1 MLCCFKF
8 IFFKTISLKAIF
20 SKHKGCQCSV
30 FSFSICEKKMP
41 KNKDALIRYR
51 VINKCFLEKKNVT
64 LKELVTACEEALD
77 ISPLSER
84 TIEADIRAMRYDR
97 GLGYNAPIKMN
108 RSKGVYYYEDPSYS
122 IDNIPLNEEELDSL
136 LFASRLL
143 DQFKNIELF
152 RTFKGSIDKLVEA
165 VNVYHL
171 PEYKDIRNFIEFE
184 RVEYTKGTD
193 HLKELID
200 AIKSKSV
207 IKIEYH
213 SFNSPRSTFH
223 ILHPYHL
230 KEYRN
235 RWFLIGY
242 NEQYFDIR
250 TYGLDRIIKIQVEE
264 TLKFKDVGFNAQ
276 KYYENVIGISVS
288 HEEPVEIHIAFSEL
302 QTQYI
307 MSQPLHKSQE
317 FVKKLGNLFVYK
329 FYLVPNYEFFN
340 QILGWANE
348 VEILTP
354 SSLRGDIEILINSI
368 VKRYS

>member
-1 MLCCFKF
+1 
-8 IFFKTISLKAIF
+8 
-20 SKHKGCQCSV
+20 
-30 FSFSICEKKMP
+30 MP

-108 RSKGVYYYEDPSYS
+108 RSKGVYYYDDPAYS

-143 DQFKNIELF
+143 EQFKDIELF

-184 RVEYTKGTD
+184 RVEYTKGTN

-200 AIKSKSV
+200 VIKNRSV
-207 IKIEYH
+207 IKIEYQ
-213 SFNSPRSTFH
+213 SFTSQRSTFH
-223 ILHPYHL
+223 IIHPYHL

-242 NEQYFDIR
+242 NEKYTDIR
-250 TYGLDRIIKIQVEE
+250 TYGLDRIIKIQVVER
-264 TLKFKDVGFNAQ
+264 LKFKDVGFDAK
-276 KYYENVIGISVS
+276 KYYENVIGISVLNQK
-288 HEEPVEIHIAFSEL
+288 PVEIQIAFSEL

-307 MSQPLHKSQE
+307 ESQPLHKSQE
-317 FVKKLGNLFVYK
+317 FVKKLGHRCLYK
-329 FYLVPNYEFFN
+329 FYLVPNYEFYALIFGFGSEAEIISP
-340 QILGWANE
+340 QIEKKKIYDLLE
-348 VEILTP
+348 Q
-354 SSLRGDIEILINSI
+354 IN
-368 VKRYS
+368 KLYKYY

>member
-1 MLCCFKF
+1 
-8 IFFKTISLKAIF
+8 
-20 SKHKGCQCSV
+20 
-30 FSFSICEKKMP
+30 MP

-64 LKELVTACEEALD
+64 LKELVIACEEALD

-84 TIEADIRAMRYDR
+84 TIEADIRALRYDR

-108 RSKGVYYYEDPSYS
+108 RSKGVYYYEDPAYS

-143 DQFKNIELF
+143 DQFKDIELF

-184 RVEYTKGTD
+184 QVEYTKGTD
-193 HLKELID
+193 HLKELINK
-200 AIKSKSV
+200 IKNKSV
-207 IKIEYH
+207 INIEYR
-213 SFNSPRSTFH
+213 SFTSPKSTFH
-223 ILHPYHL
+223 VIHPYHL

-242 NEQYFDIR
+242 NEKYSDIR
-250 TYGLDRIIKIQVEE
+250 TYGLDRIIGIQPENGI
-264 TLKFKDVGFNAQ
+264 KFKDVGFDAQ

-288 HEEPVEIHIAFSEL
+288 DKKPVEIQIAFSEL

-307 MSQPLHKSQE
+307 ESQPLHKSQE
-317 FVKKLGNLFVYK
+317 FLRELSGRYVYK
-329 FYLVPNYEFFN
+329 YFLVPNYEFLSQVF
-340 QILGWANE
+340 GWGKEA
-348 VEILTP
+348 EILEP
-354 SSLRGDIEILINSI
+354 SSIRTTFKNTVQKLYE
-368 VKRYS
+368 KY

>member
-1 MLCCFKF
+1 
-8 IFFKTISLKAIF
+8 
-20 SKHKGCQCSV
+20 
-30 FSFSICEKKMP
+30 MP

-51 VINKCFLEKKNVT
+51 VINKCFLEKKDVT

-143 DQFKNIELF
+143 EQFKDIELF

-184 RVEYTKGTD
+184 RVEYTKGTN

-200 AIKSKSV
+200 AIKNKSV

-213 SFNSPRSTFH
+213 SFTSPRSTFH

-230 KEYRN
+230 KEYHN

-242 NEQYFDIR
+242 NEQYSDIR
-250 TYGLDRIIKIQVEE
+250 TYGLDRIIKIQIEG
-264 TLKFKDVGFNAQ
+264 TLRFKDVGFDAQ
-276 KYYENVIGISVS
+276 RYYENVIGISVS
-288 HEEPVEIHIAFSEL
+288 QEEPVEIHIAFSEL

-307 MSQPLHKSQE
+307 MSQPLHRSQE
-317 FVKKLGNLFVYK
+317 FVKMLGNRYIYK
-329 FYLVPNYEFFN
+329 FFLVPNYEFYALILSLGAEVEVVKPSN
-340 QILGWANE
+340 IRLNYVQILVQLN
-348 VEILTP
+348 T
-354 SSLRGDIEILINSI
+354 IN
-368 VKRYS
+368 KL

>member
-1 MLCCFKF
+1 M
-8 IFFKTISLKAIF
+8 
-20 SKHKGCQCSV
+20 
-30 FSFSICEKKMP
+30 
-41 KNKDALIRYR
+41 
-51 VINKCFLEKKNVT
+51 
-64 LKELVTACEEALD
+64 
-77 ISPLSER
+77 
-84 TIEADIRAMRYDR
+84 
-97 GLGYNAPIKMN
+97 
-108 RSKGVYYYEDPSYS
+108 
-122 IDNIPLNEEELDSL
+122 
-136 LFASRLL
+136 
-143 DQFKNIELF
+143 
-152 RTFKGSIDKLVEA
+152 EA

-307 MSQPLHKSQE
+307 ESQPLHKSQE

>member
-1 MLCCFKF
+1 
-8 IFFKTISLKAIF
+8 
-20 SKHKGCQCSV
+20 
-30 FSFSICEKKMP
+30 MP

-143 DQFKNIELF
+143 EQFKDIELF

-184 RVEYTKGTD
+184 RVDYTKGTD

-200 AIKSKSV
+200 AIKNRSV

-213 SFNSPRSTFH
+213 SFTSPRSTFH

-242 NEQYFDIR
+242 NEQYSDIR

-264 TLKFKDVGFNAQ
+264 TLKFKDVGFDAQ

-288 HEEPVEIHIAFSEL
+288 YEEPVEIHIAFSEL

-317 FVKKLGNLFVYK
+317 FVKKLGKRLIYK
-329 FYLVPNYEFFN
+329 YTLVPNYEFFS
-340 QILGWANE
+340 QILGWGSEIE
-348 VEILTP
+348 VLTP
-354 SSLRGDIEILINSI
+354 KSVRDNVRLQLSKLVEQY
-368 VKRYS
+368 K

>member
-1 MLCCFKF
+1 
-8 IFFKTISLKAIF
+8 
-20 SKHKGCQCSV
+20 
-30 FSFSICEKKMP
+30 MP

-108 RSKGVYYYEDPSYS
+108 RSKGVYYYDDPAYS

-143 DQFKNIELF
+143 EQFKDIELF

-184 RVEYTKGTD
+184 RVEYTKGTNL
-193 HLKELID
+193 LKELID
-200 AIKSKSV
+200 AIKNRSV

-213 SFNSPRSTFH
+213 SFTSPRSTFH

-242 NEQYFDIR
+242 NEQFSDIR
-250 TYGLDRIIKIQVEE
+250 TYGLDRIIKIQIEE
-264 TLKFKDVGFNAQ
+264 TLKFKDVGFDAQ

-307 MSQPLHKSQE
+307 LSQPLHKSQE
-317 FVKKLGNLFVYK
+317 FAKNLGDRYVFK
-329 FYLVPNYEFFN
+329 FLLVPNYEFYC
-340 QILGWANE
+340 QILGWGEN
-348 VEILTP
+348 VEIIKPTTIRNIYK
-354 SSLRGDIEILINSI
+354 SILKKNLMLYQS
-368 VKRYS
+368 

>member
-1 MLCCFKF
+1 
-8 IFFKTISLKAIF
+8 
-20 SKHKGCQCSV
+20 
-30 FSFSICEKKMP
+30 MP

-84 TIEADIRAMRYDR
+84 TIEADIRAMRFDR

-108 RSKGVYYYEDPSYS
+108 RSKGVYYYDDPAYS

-143 DQFKNIELF
+143 EQFKDIELF

-184 RVEYTKGTD
+184 RVDYTKGTD
-193 HLKELID
+193 HLKELIG
-200 AIKSKSV
+200 AIKDKSV
-207 IKIEYH
+207 INIEYQ
-213 SFNSPRSTFH
+213 SFTSKRSTFH
-223 ILHPYHL
+223 IVHPYHL

-235 RWFLIGY
+235 RWFIIGY
-242 NEQYFDIR
+242 NEQYSEIR

-264 TLKFKDVGFNAQ
+264 TLRFKDVGFDAQ

-307 MSQPLHKSQE
+307 ESQPLHKSQE
-317 FVKKLGNLFVYK
+317 FVKKLDDKYIYK
-329 FYLVPNYEFFN
+329 FLFVPNYEFYALL
-340 QILGWANE
+340 LGLGEE
-348 VEILTP
+348 VEIIKPFKIRNSIRT
-354 SSLRGDIEILINSI
+354 LINK
-368 VKRYS
+368 VHAKYN

>member
-1 MLCCFKF
+1 
-8 IFFKTISLKAIF
+8 
-20 SKHKGCQCSV
+20 
-30 FSFSICEKKMP
+30 MP

-51 VINKCFLEKKNVT
+51 VINKCFLEKKHVT
-64 LKELVTACEEALD
+64 LKELVSACEDALD
-77 ISPLSER
+77 IQPLSER

-108 RSKGVYYYEDPSYS
+108 RSKGVYYYEDPNYS

-143 DQFKNIELF
+143 DQFKDIELF

-193 HLKELID
+193 HLKELIN
-200 AIKSKSV
+200 AIKERCV
-207 IKIEYH
+207 IKIEYQ
-213 SFNSPRSTFH
+213 SFTSKRSTFH
-223 ILHPYHL
+223 IIHPYHL

-242 NEQYFDIR
+242 NEQYSDIR

-264 TLKFKDVGFNAQ
+264 TLKFKDVGFDAQ
-276 KYYENVIGISVS
+276 KYYENVIGISVL

-307 MSQPLHKSQE
+307 LSQPLHSSQE
-317 FVKKLGNLFVYK
+317 FVQKLGNRYVYK
-329 FYLVPNYEFFN
+329 YFLVPNYEFIS
-340 QILGWANE
+340 QILAWGIE
-348 VEILTP
+348 VEVIHP
-354 SSLRGDIEILINSI
+354 RSI
-368 VKRYS
+368 KNKIKQVSQQIAAL

>member
-1 MLCCFKF
+1 
-8 IFFKTISLKAIF
+8 
-20 SKHKGCQCSV
+20 
-30 FSFSICEKKMP
+30 MP

-143 DQFKNIELF
+143 EQFKDIELF

-184 RVEYTKGTD
+184 RVEYTKGTNL
-193 HLKELID
+193 LKELID
-200 AIKSKSV
+200 AIKNKSV

-213 SFNSPRSTFH
+213 SFTSPRSTFH
-223 ILHPYHL
+223 IIHPYHL

-242 NEQYFDIR
+242 NERYSDIR
-250 TYGLDRIIKIQVEE
+250 TYGLDRIIRIQVEE
-264 TLKFKDVGFNAQ
+264 TLKFKDVGFDAQ

-288 HEEPVEIHIAFSEL
+288 QDEPVEIHIAFSEL

-317 FVKKLGNLFVYK
+317 FVKKLGNKYVYMY
-329 FYLVPNYEFFN
+329 FLVPNYELFA
-340 QILGWANE
+340 QILSWGRE
-348 VEILTP
+348 VEIVKP
-354 SSLRGDIEILINSI
+354 KSLRIKMHQMTMEIS
-368 VKRYS
+368 KKYSSNG